1 MLRMENGI
9 LYLQGKPQFLL
20 SADYPY
26 YRDAVENWSDRLERL
41 KKSHVNVISF
51 YVPWRHHHV
60 GNTIDFEGNL
70 ASNKN
75 VKLFIQLC
83 NEKGLYV
90 LLKPGPFIHAET
102 DFGGLPDFVSPEYN
116 SSIDPMLNGRG
127 EQRKWHKVLPS
138 PTDPQY
144 NEWIRKWFELVDHEL
159 IQPNQYP
166 KGPII
171 ALQILNEGVYSDAQH
186 AVTEYDYSVTS
197 VKLYQQFLKEKYRDI
212 ASYNRIHGSQ
222 YKHFN
227 KISPHVELKSIS
239 YIYQLIGYK
248 DWAEYQSYYMTHLY
262 SRWGS
267 YIKTKL
273 PFILNLNP
281 PHDRT
286 QGYDDWLNRLE
297 IEKFQNQHY
306 GFTNW
311 IGVVSHDTSAFNR
324 YLLLTKRGRG
334 PNLEENWGF
343 SKLYD
348 YRYQY
353 TAIPFFQTIMAVAGG
368 ATGYNIYTGVGT
380 DQWDDNIDTLQQ
392 KPYPDCSP
400 ITEYGELT
408 DKYFSLKLLNR
419 FFQSFGGELMEC
431 ASVSPISWAIYNSYS
446 QLGCWGMESQIKAL
460 GKKPVHAGSSGFNHF
475 QNAMR
480 NSNIDFSMVNI
491 ANEEIDV
498 EKHPILV
505 MVGGFFMDERA
516 QINLVRYVRSGGKLI
531 LTHDVPIWDENFEP
545 CTYLVDELF
554 GVVEPADG
562 EVHCGKGKAFYVNE
576 NLFTTEETAAQIIE
590 IIIKYSPEIFNIRSD
605 AQVWVHNHP
614 KKDVQYV
621 FILGLDEQEKTYDVH
636 YLDKSIQVRLPKK
649 SSCIIRL
656 ECGLISAGVVKGIH
670 EYEHSAE
677 APWITNG
684 KQILKAEQACDLFF
698 HLDGE
703 KLKFEVA
710 APSPSDESIMTWTD
724 ENGRKTSHF
733 VVPNRLFLHLKGL
746 KKQAALLNMEE
757 SFHCHEKGHSE

>member
-9 LYLQGKPQFLL
+9 MYIEGKPQFLL

-26 YRDAVENWSDRLERL
+26 YRDSVENWSDRLDRL
-41 KKSHVNVISF
+41 IKSHVNVISF

-60 GNTIDFEGNL
+60 GNTVDFEGNL
-70 ASNKN
+70 KANKN

-83 NEKGLYV
+83 REKGLYI

-127 EQRKWHKVLPS
+127 ERRKWHKDLPS

-144 NEWIRKWFELVDHEL
+144 NEWIRQWFELVDREL

-186 AVTEYDYSVTS
+186 EVTEYDYSVS
-197 VKLYQQFLKEKYRDI
+197 SIKLYQQFLEEKYQNI
-212 ASYNRIHGSQ
+212 ASYNSIHGTQFDQ
-222 YKHFN
+222 YD
-227 KISPHVELKSIS
+227 KIFPPSGMKSIS
-239 YIYQLIGYK
+239 KFSQLIDYK

-262 SRWGS
+262 SQWGS

-281 PHDRT
+281 PHDRK

-297 IEKFQNQHY
+297 IEKFHNQHY

-400 ITEYGELT
+400 ITEHGELT
-408 DKYFSLKLLNR
+408 DKYYSLKLLNR

-446 QLGCWGMESQIKAL
+446 QLGCWGMETQIKAL
-460 GKKPVHAGSSGFNHF
+460 GKKPIHAGTSGFEQF
-475 QNAMR
+475 QNTVR
-480 NSNIDFSMVNI
+480 KRNIDYSMVNI
-491 ANEEIDV
+491 ADKEIQV

-505 MVGGFFMDERA
+505 MVGGFFMDKRA
-516 QINLVRYVRSGGKLI
+516 QIKLVRYVNSGGILI
-531 LTHDVPIWDENFEP
+531 LTHDVPIWDECFEA

-554 GVVEPADG
+554 SGLEPVDG
-562 EVHCGKGKAFYVNE
+562 EVTCGKGKVFFVGL
-576 NLFTTEETAAQIIE
+576 NLFASEDTADQLMDIVDKYLPETSAI
-590 IIIKYSPEIFNIRSD
+590 YSD
-605 AQVWVHNHP
+605 AQVWIHSHP
-614 KKDVQYV
+614 QKDVQYIFV
-621 FILGLDEQEKTYDVH
+621 LGLDEQAKTYEVQ
-636 YLDKSIQVRLPKK
+636 YQQTSIQMRLPKK
-649 SSCIIRL
+649 SSCIIRV
-656 ECGLISAGVVKGIH
+656 EEGLISAGVVKGIH
-670 EYEHSAE
+670 EFEQSAE

-698 HLDGE
+698 HLEGE
-703 KLKFEVA
+703 KPNFEIA
-710 APSPSDESIMTWTD
+710 LPSPYDESIMTWTD

-733 VVPNRLFLHLKGL
+733 VVPNRLFLHLKI
-746 KKQAALLNMEE
+746 
-757 SFHCHEKGHSE
+757 